1 MSVQH
6 LKARREERLDKVLSG
21 SLPYS
26 RSRLQAWI
34 EAGRVRVDDATVT
47 RKSERVHPGQDVEVT
62 VPPRESREGVVPES
76 GPLEVLHEDEAF
88 LAVEKPPGMLV
99 HPTAHERSGTLVNRL
114 LFHYPE
120 LSEVGESHRAGL
132 VHRLDRPTSGV
143 LLVARTE
150 SALRTLK
157 DQFRRRRVKK
167 TYRAVL
173 EGDLRDGSVEVQVP
187 LGRHPDNPVLR
198 SADPSG
204 KYAFTEIERVGGS
217 PERTAVYCYP
227 KTGRT
232 HQIRIHARYL
242 GHPVVGDAKYGS
254 GGEERLMLHAEALR
268 FEHPRESRSFTV
280 RSTRAEEA
288 LPPWDVLVSGES

>member
-1 MSVQH
+1 MTVQR
-6 LKARREERLDKVLSG
+6 LEARREERLDKVLAG

-26 RSRLQAWI
+26 RTRLQAWI
-34 EAGRVRVDDATVT
+34 EAGRVRVDEDTVT
-47 RKSERVHPGQDVEVT
+47 TKSERVNPGQHVEVD
-62 VPPRESREGVVPES
+62 VPPRETREGVVPES
-76 GPLEVLHEDEAF
+76 GSLEVIHEDEAF
-88 LAVEKPPGMLV
+88 LAVEKPSGTLV
-99 HPTAHERSGTLVNRL
+99 HPTASERTGTLVNRL

-120 LSEVGESHRAGL
+120 LSEVGEPHRAGL

-198 SADPSG
+198 RADPSG
-204 KYAFTEIERVGGS
+204 KYARTEIERVGGDGT
-217 PERTAVYCYP
+217 RTAVYCYP
-227 KTGRT
+227 ETGRT
-232 HQIRIHARYL
+232 HQIRIHARYI
-242 GHPVVGDAKYGS
+242 GHPVLGDAKYGS
-254 GGEERLMLHAEALR
+254 GGDERLMLHAESLR
-268 FEHPRESRSFTV
+268 FEHPRTSEPITV
-280 RSTRAEEA
+280 RSPRSGEA
-288 LPPWDVLVSGES
+288 LPVWEELVSG

>member
-1 MSVQH
+1 MTVQH
-6 LKARREERLDKVLSG
+6 LKARREERLDVVLAG

-34 EAGRVRVDDATVT
+34 EAGRVRVDDVTVT
-47 RKSERVHPGQDVEVT
+47 RKSERLRPGQSVEVT
-62 VPPRESREGVVPES
+62 VPPRKAREGVVPES
-76 GPLEVLHEDEAF
+76 GPLEVLYEDETV

-99 HPTAHERSGTLVNRL
+99 HPTANERSGTLVNRL

-120 LSEVGESHRAGL
+120 LAEVGESHRGGL
-132 VHRLDRPTSGV
+132 VHRLDRPTSGL

-157 DQFRRRRVKK
+157 DQFRRRQVKK

-204 KYAFTEIERVGGS
+204 KYASTEIERAGGS
-217 PERTAVYCYP
+217 PDRTAVYCYP
-227 KTGRT
+227 ETGRT

-242 GHPVVGDAKYGS
+242 GHPVVGDDKYGS
-254 GGEERLMLHAEALR
+254 GGEERLMLHAEALC
-268 FEHPRESRSFTV
+268 FEHPRESRSITV
-280 RSTRAEEA
+280 RSARAEEA
-288 LPPWDVLVSGES
+288 LPPWDELVSGES